1 MSAQISR
8 VTVSP
13 AADRLWPYAQPT
25 RGIALRLV
33 WQWIVAAADKGIAAA
48 RKRQLLLRA
57 QRELQY
63 LDDRMLKDI
72 GITRSQIDST
82 ARFGRGSRTADRLGL
97 WS

>member
-8 VTVSP
+8 ATASP

-25 RGIALRLV
+25 RGMALRRV
-33 WQWIVAAADKGIAAA
+33 WQWIVAAAVKGIAAA

-63 LDDRMLKDI
+63 LDERMLKDI
-72 GITRSQIDST
+72 GISRSQIDPMT
-82 ARFGRGSRTADRLGL
+82 RFGRGSRTADRLGL